1 MSEMSFKMLIE
12 KYSKAVMNTAV
23 RIVRDSQNAQ
33 DVHQEVFLK
42 ILRRW
47 HKFNGDV
54 NWPAYL
60 YRTTI
65 RTALESV
72 RRSRAEQLAERQHEP
87 LPANPRPDWRLRAAE
102 LQQKLVACLAKLPK
116 RQADVFVLSR
126 IEGLEYDRVAE
137 LVGCSKETAR
147 VHLHRALK
155 RLTREF
161 HDYLRK

>member
-1 MSEMSFKMLIE
+1 MLIE
-12 KYSKAVMNTAV
+12 KYSDAVTNTAV
-23 RIVRDSQNAQ
+23 RILRDSQRAQ
-33 DVHQEVFLK
+33 DVHQEVFLR
-42 ILRRW
+42 ILNRW
-47 HKFNGDV
+47 HKFDKDV

-72 RRSRAEQLAERQHEP
+72 RQSKAEQLAEQLHEP
-87 LPANPRPDWRLRAAE
+87 VASNPRPDWRLRAAE
-102 LQQKLVACLAKLPK
+102 LQQKLVATLAKLPK

-137 LVGCSKETAR
+137 LMGCSKETAR

-155 RLTREF
+155 RLARDF
-161 HDYLRK
+161 RDYLRK

>member
-1 MSEMSFKMLIE
+1 MLIE
-12 KYSKAVMNTAV
+12 KYSKAVLNTAV
-23 RIVRDSQNAQ
+23 RIVRDGQIAQ
-33 DVHQEVFLK
+33 DVHQEVFLR

-47 HKFNGDV
+47 NKFGNDV

-72 RRSRAEQLAERQHEP
+72 RQSKAGQIAEQLHEP

-102 LQQKLVACLAKLPK
+102 LQQKLVTCLAKLPK

-126 IEGLEYDRVAE
+126 IEGLEYDKVAE
-137 LVGCSKETAR
+137 LLGCSKETAR
-147 VHLHRALK
+147 VHLHRAIK
-155 RLTREF
+155 RLAHEF
-161 HDYLRK
+161 RDYLRK

>member
-1 MSEMSFKMLIE
+1 MSFKMLVE
-12 KYSKAVMNTAV
+12 NYSKAVMNTAV
-23 RIVRDSQNAQ
+23 RILRDSQRAQ
-33 DVHQEVFLK
+33 DVHQEVFLR

-47 HKFNGDV
+47 HKFGNDV

-72 RRSRAEQLAERQHEP
+72 RQSKAEQLAEQLHEH
-87 LPANPRPDWRLRAAE
+87 LPANPRPDWRLRAVE
-102 LQQKLVACLAKLPK
+102 LQQKLIACLAKLPK

-137 LVGCSKETAR
+137 LIGCSKETAR

>member
-1 MSEMSFKMLIE
+1 
-12 KYSKAVMNTAV
+12 MNTAT
-23 RIVRDSQNAQ
+23 RILRDPQKAQ

-60 YRTTI
+60 YRTTV

-72 RRSRAEQLAERQHEP
+72 RQSKAEQIAEQQHEH
-87 LPANPRPDWRLRAAE
+87 LPTDPRPDWRLRAAE

-116 RQADVFVLSR
+116 READVFVLSR
-126 IEGLEYDRVAE
+126 IEGLEYDRVAG
-137 LVGCSKETAR
+137 LLACSKETVR

-161 HDYLRK
+161 HYYLHK

>member
-1 MSEMSFKMLIE
+1 MSFKMLVE
-12 KYSKAVMNTAV
+12 NYSKAVMNTAI
-23 RIVRDSQNAQ
+23 RILRDPQEAQ

-47 HKFNGDV
+47 HKFGNDV

-60 YRTTI
+60 YRTTV

-72 RRSRAEQLAERQHEP
+72 RQSKAEQIAEQQHEH
-87 LPANPRPDWRLRAAE
+87 LPTDPRPDWRLRAAE
-102 LQQKLVACLAKLPK
+102 LQQKLVACLAKLPE

-137 LVGCSKETAR
+137 LIGCSKETVR